1 MTMPNQQGFYQ
12 KTISSDEYVD
22 IAIKNVLTYN
32 AKVADKE
39 ILDIDKV
46 KDMQTY
52 LINQCETT
60 CLGCGFINRTKKK
73 FNVADLDANELA
85 LFEAAKK
92 YFGSKE
98 EIFGINVERL
108 SARLLEQSVEGEYDS
123 KVSLMNEMLKQKVL
137 NKELKEEDLALSMAN
152 YKFQLMLDAV
162 SSSKS
167 RKADFEM

>member
-1 MTMPNQQGFYQ
+1 MQGNQSFYQ
-12 KTISSDEYVD
+12 KSISPDEYVD

-32 AKVADKE
+32 AKVAEKD

-46 KDMQTY
+46 KDMQIY

-60 CLGCGFINRTKKK
+60 CLGCGFINRTKRK
-73 FNVADLDANELA
+73 FNVADLSDAEKE

-92 YFGSKE
+92 YFSLKE
-98 EIFGINVERL
+98 EIFGANIERL
-108 SARLLEQSVEGEYDS
+108 ASRLLEQSVEGEYDS
-123 KVSLMNEMLKQKVL
+123 KVSIMFERLTQMVKNGEVMESEMPLL
-137 NKELKEEDLALSMAN
+137 LAN

-167 RKADFEM
+167 RRADFEM

>member
-1 MTMPNQQGFYQ
+1 MNQQQGFYQ
-12 KTISSDEYVD
+12 KSISPDEYVD

-32 AKVADKE
+32 AKVAEKE

-46 KDMQTY
+46 KDMQIY

-60 CLGCGFINRTKKK
+60 CLGCGFINRTKRK
-73 FNVADLDANELA
+73 FNVATLDDSEKE

-92 YFGSKE
+92 YFSNRE
-98 EIFGINVERL
+98 EIFGVNVERL
-108 SARLLEQSVEGEYDS
+108 ASRLLEQSVEGEYDS
-123 KVSLMNEMLKQKVL
+123 KVSIMLEMLKQKIV
-137 NKELKEEDLALSMAN
+137 NKEIREEDLGLMLAN

-162 SSSKS
+162 SSAKS

>member
-1 MTMPNQQGFYQ
+1 MMQGNQSFYQ
-12 KTISSDEYVD
+12 KSISPDEYVD

-32 AKVADKE
+32 AKVAEKE

-46 KDMQTY
+46 KDMQIY

-60 CLGCGFINRTKKK
+60 CLGCGFINRTKRKLSFETLNPEEK
-73 FNVADLDANELA
+73 D

-92 YFGSKE
+92 YFASRE
-98 EIFGINVERL
+98 EIFGVNVERL
-108 SARLLEQSVEGEYDS
+108 ASRLLEQSIEGEYDS
-123 KVSLMNEMLKQKVL
+123 KVGLMFEKLKQKVV
-137 NKELKEEDLALSMAN
+137 NKEIKESDLGLMLAN

-162 SSSKS
+162 SSAKS

>member
-1 MTMPNQQGFYQ
+1 MMNQQQGFYQ
-12 KTISSDEYVD
+12 KSISPDEYVD

-32 AKVADKE
+32 AKVAEKE

-46 KDMQTY
+46 KDMQIY

-60 CLGCGFINRTKKK
+60 CLGCGFINRTKRK
-73 FNVADLDANELA
+73 FNVATLDDSEKE

-92 YFGSKE
+92 YFSNRE
-98 EIFGINVERL
+98 EIFGVNVERL
-108 SARLLEQSVEGEYDS
+108 ASRLLEQSVEGEYDS
-123 KVSLMNEMLKQKVL
+123 KVSIMLEMLKQKIV
-137 NKELKEEDLALSMAN
+137 NKEIREEDLGLMLAN

-162 SSSKS
+162 SSAKS